1 MPRPSTT
8 IAIRARNIL
17 AAALLPGL
25 FAGGAAIADD
35 TWPVH
40 GKLQGNNDK
49 KSEDV
54 SGIACTVP
62 QGFPRACLVIDD
74 NAQAAQFVTVEDGE
88 IQAGDM
94 MPLIDNRFKGKALE
108 LDGEG
113 VAYSDG
119 FFYVIGSHGHPR
131 DSEHKLG
138 RKKTAARIAASSQI
152 VRFRP
157 EGAHDLSAV
166 EREGKLRAIIKRE
179 PALSKYLDRRLEE
192 NGLTI
197 EGIAVRRG
205 QILAGFR
212 GPSLTKGRAAVL
224 SVAVDAIFG
233 HATASPHFYRLP
245 LGKGQGVRDL
255 AVFGDGVLVLAGPT
269 ASGPGPYAIYWWDGE
284 SDDAKLLKDLADV
297 VGKKGKRKAEA
308 VLPLDESPSGL
319 RVLILFDSEKEGAP
333 VAITI
338 PRP

>member
-94 MPLIDNRFKGKALE
+94 MPLIDNRFKVKALE

-113 VAYSDG
+113 VVYSDG

-131 DSEHKLG
+131 DSEHKLAG
-138 RKKTAARIAASSQI
+138 KKLQPGSRRAARSCASALRAPTICLPSKGKASSAQSSSGSRLFRNI
-152 VRFRP
+152 STADSRKTGSQSRASRSGADRFSR
-157 EGAHDLSAV
+157 GSAG
-166 EREGKLRAIIKRE
+166 RRSPKAAPPFCPSRSTPSSATRQ
-179 PALSKYLDRRLEE
+179 PA
-192 NGLTI
+192 
-197 EGIAVRRG
+197 
-205 QILAGFR
+205 
-212 GPSLTKGRAAVL
+212 P
-224 SVAVDAIFG
+224 IF
-233 HATASPHFYRLP
+233 TACLW
-245 LGKGQGVRDL
+245 GKG
-255 AVFGDGVLVLAGPT
+255 
-269 ASGPGPYAIYWWDGE
+269 
-284 SDDAKLLKDLADV
+284 
-297 VGKKGKRKAEA
+297 KAC
-308 VLPLDESPSGL
+308 V
-319 RVLILFDSEKEGAP
+319 
-333 VAITI
+333 T
-338 PRP
+338 